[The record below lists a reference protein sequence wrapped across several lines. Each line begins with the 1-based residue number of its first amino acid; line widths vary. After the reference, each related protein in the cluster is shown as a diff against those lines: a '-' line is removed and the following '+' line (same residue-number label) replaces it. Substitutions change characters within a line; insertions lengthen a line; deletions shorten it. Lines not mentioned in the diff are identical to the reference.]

1 MLRQPDEQADF
12 AFLDEPPPAAAGGRR
27 ARWRAEML
35 LGLLLLLT
43 VAGWSLADW
52 HRQEQRAAYNDG
64 RRYATGRDWD
74 NALAAFRVA
83 GDYADAAGLAQQAAV
98 HIVDRG
104 RLYGAASAAAGQED
118 WLTALQDL
126 RQLDTVQPNYRDSRA
141 LRLAAEAHTYRAALA
156 GVVARRTQASPAGLY
171 LRSDQGWVWL
181 SGSDPA
187 SSVHG
192 FGPGGCVLYD
202 APTGR
207 ASLDGT
213 AANPNLFATSV
224 LSLDLAPE
232 ARGLRSVQIA
242 EELLSADERA
252 GRPPWAVAGA
262 RADQPGAL
270 HCAADFAPPAIP
282 AHSWHRSGRF
292 LAYIADGD
300 LRVRTADDT
309 VDLLL
314 EQGVQGLYEPTP

>member
-1 MLRQPDEQADF
+1 
-12 AFLDEPPPAAAGGRR
+12 
-27 ARWRAEML
+27 
-35 LGLLLLLT
+35 
-43 VAGWSLADW
+43 
-52 HRQEQRAAYNDG
+52 
-64 RRYATGRDWD
+64 
-74 NALAAFRVA
+74 
-83 GDYADAAGLAQQAAV
+83 
-98 HIVDRG
+98 
-104 RLYGAASAAAGQED
+104 
-118 WLTALQDL
+118 
-126 RQLDTVQPNYRDSRA
+126 
-141 LRLAAEAHTYRAALA
+141 
-156 GVVARRTQASPAGLY
+156 
-171 LRSDQGWVWL
+171 
-181 SGSDPA
+181 
-187 SSVHG
+187 
-192 FGPGGCVLYD
+192 
-202 APTGR
+202 
-207 ASLDGT
+207 LDGT